1 MDFLVGVLVV
11 AVGLIVSIALH
22 EVGHLVPAKLFK
34 VKVSQYFVG
43 FGKTLWS
50 TRRGGTEYG
59 VKMLPLG
66 GYVRMIGMFPPAT
79 DTRSD
84 DARTED
90 RIRRTGLRGM
100 AASVI
105 EDTRAASTA
114 ELAEELHPGD
124 GHKAFYELT
133 TPRKLAVM
141 FGGPVVNLIIAAVLF
156 AIILTGF
163 GVATPSNQLGSVAE
177 CVVPATEDRDC
188 TTSDPASPAAAA
200 GLQPG
205 DRIVAWNGTPVQTWE
220 DVTSGIEASGTDPA
234 EVEVQREG
242 EVLTLTV
249 TPELTERPQ
258 VSDGEYVLDENGA
271 PVLAEQPYVGIGAT
285 YELYQQPISEVP
297 AYVGNVLVSTV
308 EVVLTLPQRL
318 VSIAQSTFGGGE
330 RDPGVVGLIGVGR
343 FAGEIA
349 SIDAAQYGMK
359 ERTADL
365 LSLVAS
371 LNMALFVFNM
381 IPLLPLDGGHIAG
394 ALFEGARRR
403 LAQLFG
409 RPDPGHADT
418 AKLMPLTYVVLVV
431 LVGMS
436 LMLAVADIF
445 NPVTLM

>member
-1 MDFLVGVLVV
+1 MDFWLGVLIV
-11 AVGLIVSIALH
+11 AVGLILSIALH
-22 EVGHLVPAKLFK
+22 EIGHLVPAKLFK

-50 TRRGGTEYG
+50 VRRGGTEYG
-59 VKMLPLG
+59 IKMLPLG
-66 GYVRMIGMFPPAT
+66 GYVRMVGMFPPGK
-79 DTRSD
+79 DERSE
-84 DARTED
+84 DARAED
-90 RIRRTGLRGM
+90 RIRRTGLRGLTT
-100 AASVI
+100 ALI

-114 ELAEELHPGD
+114 EIADEIDPDEDKKP
-124 GHKAFYELT
+124 FYQLT

-141 FGGPVVNLIIAAVLF
+141 FGGPVMNLIISAVLF

-163 GVATPSNQLGSVAE
+163 GLATPSNRLGTVSE
-177 CVVPATEDRDC
+177 CILPATAQRDC
-188 TTSDPASPAAAA
+188 TAADPTSPAAEA

-205 DRIVAWNGTPVQTWE
+205 DRIVAWDGQPVDSWADLTA
-220 DVTSGIEASGTDPA
+220 GIENTGTEPVPVR
-234 EVEVQREG
+234 VERDGQ
-242 EVLTLTV
+242 VLTLTV
-249 TPELTERPQ
+249 APELTERPE
-258 VSDGEYVLDENGA
+258 VSDGQYVLDEDGE
-271 PVLAEQPYVGIGAT
+271 PVLTAQPFVGIGAS
-285 YELYQQPISEVP
+285 YELYQQPISAVP
-297 AYVGNVLVSTV
+297 GYVGHVLVATV
-308 EVVLTLPQRL
+308 DVVLHLPQRL

-349 SIDAAQYGMK
+349 SIDAAQYGMA
-359 ERTADL
+359 ERAADL
-365 LSLVAS
+365 LSLLAS

-436 LMLAVADIF
+436 LMLAVADIV
-445 NPVTLM
+445 NPVTLT

>member
-1 MDFLVGVLVV
+1 MDFWLGVLIVG
-11 AVGLIVSIALH
+11 VGLIVSIALH
-22 EVGHLVPAKLFK
+22 ELGHLLPAKLFK

-59 VKMLPLG
+59 IKMLPLG
-66 GYVRMIGMFPPAT
+66 GYVRMIGMFPPAE
-79 DTRSD
+79 DTRSE
-84 DARTED
+84 DARAEE
-90 RIRRTGLRGM
+90 RVRRSGLRGM
-100 AASVI
+100 ATSVI
-105 EDTRAASTA
+105 EDTRAASAA
-114 ELAEELHPGD
+114 EQADEIRPGD

-141 FGGPVVNLIIAAVLF
+141 FGGPVVNLIISAVLF

-163 GVATPSNQLGSVAE
+163 GLATPSNQLGSVAE

-188 TTSDPASPAAAA
+188 TASDPAAPGAEA
-200 GLQPG
+200 GLQSG
-205 DRIVAWNGTPVQTWE
+205 DRIVAWNGEPVSSWE
-220 DVTSGIEASGTDPA
+220 DVTAGIAATGTDPVP
-234 EVEVQREG
+234 VEVQRG
-242 EVLTLTV
+242 EETLTLTV

-258 VSDGEYVLDENGA
+258 VTDGQYVLDEDGA
-271 PVLAEQPYVGIGAT
+271 PVLAEQAYVGIGAT
-285 YELYQQPISEVP
+285 YELYRQPVSEVP
-297 AYVGNVLVSTV
+297 AYVGNVLVSTF

-349 SIDAAQYGMK
+349 SLEAAQYGMK

-436 LMLAVADIF
+436 LMLAIADIF
-445 NPVTLM
+445 NPVTLA